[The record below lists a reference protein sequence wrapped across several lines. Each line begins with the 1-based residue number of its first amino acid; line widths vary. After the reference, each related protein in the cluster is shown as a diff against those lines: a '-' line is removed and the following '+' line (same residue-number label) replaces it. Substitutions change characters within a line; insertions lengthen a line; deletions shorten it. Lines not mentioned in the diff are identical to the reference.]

1 MADDARDRFLGK
13 ASKRGVGALKG
24 YGQASPLSEVVSGFV
39 GAPRRFSVMDPDA
52 REMQQARD
60 LGEQA
65 SVAAQLYGALTPFA
79 AGATMAKAGQ
89 MGGISPL
96 TVYHGSP
103 HKFKKFDASKIGT
116 GEGAQ
121 AYGHGLYFAES
132 PNVAKEY
139 ADVLASPR
147 NMVSDKRG
155 VYIEPSPIT
164 SGKYMLA
171 TKSEVGQPYGVAG
184 DATQFIYSDHEFPN
198 IASAIKFAKRQGL
211 LSKND
216 RPRLTAIGE
225 DRKYIPVTKASDV
238 ENPEYTQ
245 FIASDRG
252 SIYTVDLPDEKIAQM
267 LDWDKPLSQQPKAVK
282 EAVNSI
288 VLAEELYKGKYAPR
302 FLDTKTT
309 GGEAIEI
316 FNSVL
321 GSPQVTSNY
330 LREAGIPGIQ
340 YLDQASRGAKQ
351 GTRNFVVFPGEEGAL
366 KILDVYAKGGAV
378 HMQDGGS
385 PLDRFTGRAPKRG
398 ASSLP
403 GYGEGIDDPT
413 TQALL
418 AIRRNLGEAGRAVVG
433 AKPYDETNPTE
444 TYRAMQALFNAPT
457 PAAIIPEAAQ
467 AAGKAATALSGLGA
481 LGVVKPKGGNW
492 FAGSVERGLKPLR
505 TRTVVVGQEPADRIR
520 VLENIIREQ
529 EAAGAVTPE
538 YLDRNR
544 AERARLIGGAAINN
558 WIDTKLTKYIKNEMA
573 TPEDPVRALAERG
586 VLHVDPETLNQYS
599 RRFTALQREMAG
611 FPPEGMSQS
620 LGAQRW
626 EDFADYLIKS
636 DTAGSWL
643 DPTKY
648 GKGFVE
654 KALETNPWLAK
665 VDPETPVYSVDSLA
679 HSVDYGQAGFRH
691 LIDELRNATNPDS
704 GLPRSLQLSPDKLQ
718 KVTVPQAVE
727 LVDKINKWR
736 AEQKVAADLKRSQ
749 NAATVEYKA
758 YDTIPG
764 TTEPNQRGLRW
775 VELRT
780 PEITSADQLTPEA
793 QARYKSYLSTGVG
806 EEAALRQAAKHDKSL
821 AESLKYEGEMMGHCV
836 GGYCSDVE
844 SGRSRIYSLRDK
856 KGEPHVTVEV
866 SPRTMSPSE
875 FYHSDLAT
883 QSLFDRLDKVDEAAI
898 NRDKRSWWEEV
909 VRESPEYQEYLKTI
923 PPQITQIKGKANRAP
938 KDEYLPFVQDFVRSG
953 QWSSVGD
960 LQNIGMRSAR
970 DVFSEGELNMLR
982 QAGQDV
988 PPALSGEDIQR
999 LHNLIVPEGQRLKYN
1014 ARGQVIGSENPNYAA
1029 GGAVRMQEGGSLSQF
1044 MGTTPKR
1051 GVFSL
1056 PGYGQGAEEPAAQ
1069 AALGARRNIGE
1080 FGRALVGAKPY
1091 DETSPTETYRTVQSL
1106 LNMPIPAA
1114 IIPKAAQA
1122 ASKAAGALSGLG
1134 ALGAI
1139 SPRVTKIVEPTID
1152 IAEII
1157 QSPVQQTVKT
1167 APKSIAEMTAEIIGK
1182 GELNVR
1188 EPGSLSG
1195 QIPSSSASN
1204 NIQPITTVQL
1214 PTGQFATTT
1223 GFSTVK
1229 PIRTGF
1235 DVAETPEQVAHLT
1248 AGLRKSPQEQVVAVV
1263 VDKNNKPIQV
1273 IRHTVGLI
1281 NQSSAEPFS
1290 LVGAIANT
1298 PGAKGFYISHNHPSG
1313 ASQLSNSDER
1323 LADALLNITKDTDIQ
1338 MRGMLAIG
1346 KDKFAFYDPVNK
1358 TSFQDKQIPP
1368 ALRDKSI
1375 DMVERTLKKTQVLN
1389 KSAFSLPSDA
1399 TAFADNFVGDQTGV
1413 VLLNN
1418 QHYPVG
1424 FMPIDATQFANLRK
1438 SGTAINILRG
1448 LERANANKAV
1458 LITKNNITP
1467 KELENIEG
1475 FFNASSV
1482 KLLDALTGPQR
1493 KSESATG
1500 RLGYNRSESFQS
1512 AIPIGVGLGAAAIQE
1527 KEYKKG
1533 GAVKPKPSE
1542 FEGMNFY
1549 DILFS
1554 R

>member
-1 MADDARDRFLGK
+1 
-13 ASKRGVGALKG
+13 
-24 YGQASPLSEVVSGFV
+24 
-39 GAPRRFSVMDPDA
+39 
-52 REMQQARD
+52 
-60 LGEQA
+60 
-65 SVAAQLYGALTPFA
+65 
-79 AGATMAKAGQ
+79 
-89 MGGISPL
+89 
-96 TVYHGSP
+96 
-103 HKFKKFDASKIGT
+103 
-116 GEGAQ
+116 
-121 AYGHGLYFAES
+121 
-132 PNVAKEY
+132 
-139 ADVLASPR
+139 
-147 NMVSDKRG
+147 
-155 VYIEPSPIT
+155 
-164 SGKYMLA
+164 MLA

-245 FIASDRG
+245 FIASDPG
-252 SIYTVDLPDEKIAQM
+252 SIYTVDIPDEKIAQM

-467 AAGKAATALSGLGA
+467 AAGKAA
-481 LGVVKPKGGNW
+481 
-492 FAGSVERGLKPLR
+492 
-505 TRTVVVGQEPADRIR
+505 
-520 VLENIIREQ
+520 
-529 EAAGAVTPE
+529 
-538 YLDRNR
+538 
-544 AERARLIGGAAINN
+544 
-558 WIDTKLTKYIKNEMA
+558 
-573 TPEDPVRALAERG
+573 
-586 VLHVDPETLNQYS
+586 
-599 RRFTALQREMAG
+599 
-611 FPPEGMSQS
+611 
-620 LGAQRW
+620 
-626 EDFADYLIKS
+626 
-636 DTAGSWL
+636 
-643 DPTKY
+643 
-648 GKGFVE
+648 
-654 KALETNPWLAK
+654 
-665 VDPETPVYSVDSLA
+665 
-679 HSVDYGQAGFRH
+679 
-691 LIDELRNATNPDS
+691 
-704 GLPRSLQLSPDKLQ
+704 
-718 KVTVPQAVE
+718 
-727 LVDKINKWR
+727 
-736 AEQKVAADLKRSQ
+736 
-749 NAATVEYKA
+749 
-758 YDTIPG
+758 
-764 TTEPNQRGLRW
+764 
-775 VELRT
+775 
-780 PEITSADQLTPEA
+780 
-793 QARYKSYLSTGVG
+793 
-806 EEAALRQAAKHDKSL
+806 
-821 AESLKYEGEMMGHCV
+821 
-836 GGYCSDVE
+836 
-844 SGRSRIYSLRDK
+844 
-856 KGEPHVTVEV
+856 
-866 SPRTMSPSE
+866 
-875 FYHSDLAT
+875 
-883 QSLFDRLDKVDEAAI
+883 
-898 NRDKRSWWEEV
+898 
-909 VRESPEYQEYLKTI
+909 
-923 PPQITQIKGKANRAP
+923 
-938 KDEYLPFVQDFVRSG
+938 
-953 QWSSVGD
+953 
-960 LQNIGMRSAR
+960 
-970 DVFSEGELNMLR
+970 
-982 QAGQDV
+982 
-988 PPALSGEDIQR
+988 
-999 LHNLIVPEGQRLKYN
+999 
-1014 ARGQVIGSENPNYAA
+1014 
-1029 GGAVRMQEGGSLSQF
+1029 
-1044 MGTTPKR
+1044 
-1051 GVFSL
+1051 
-1056 PGYGQGAEEPAAQ
+1056 
-1069 AALGARRNIGE
+1069 
-1080 FGRALVGAKPY
+1080 
-1091 DETSPTETYRTVQSL
+1091 
-1106 LNMPIPAA
+1106 
-1114 IIPKAAQA
+1114 
-1122 ASKAAGALSGLG
+1122 GALSGLG

-1273 IRHTVGLI
+1273 IRHTVGLV

-1313 ASQLSNSDER
+1313 VSQLSNSDER

-1358 TSFQDKQIPP
+1358 TSFRDKQIPP

-1533 GAVKPKPSE
+1533 GAVKPRTSD